1 MNGSFQEA
9 VELIKMI
16 QEEVNDCNT
25 DMTEIN
31 DRLCL
36 VENSALKLIA
46 DLELLNEKI
55 KSMEKK
61 LMFESPRKI
70 LLSRCV
76 SRFSSL
82 NQIDL
87 KNL

>member
-1 MNGSFQEA
+1 
-9 VELIKMI
+9 
-16 QEEVNDCNT
+16 
-25 DMTEIN
+25 
-31 DRLCL
+31 
-36 VENSALKLIA
+36 
-46 DLELLNEKI
+46 
-55 KSMEKK
+55 MEKK